1 MTRYNEVM
9 PGRTVN
15 ATEFKAKCLRLL
27 DDVDKGETIT
37 VTKRGRAVATLQPI
51 KSSEWK
57 SPAGSW
63 IGKVE
68 IVGDLDK
75 WESPLGRALLKRSSK

>member
-1 MTRYNEVM
+1 M
-9 PGRTVN
+9 PTRTVS
-15 ATEFKAKCLRLL
+15 ATEFKAKCLSLL
-27 DDVDKGETIT
+27 DAVDKGETIT

-51 KSSEWK
+51 KNSEWK

-68 IVGDLDK
+68 IVGDLDAFETTHLWNALRK
-75 WESPLGRALLKRSSK
+75 QRAK